1 MLQIVPRGTKIDFI
15 GKWKIASTISILLTV
30 FSIYTW
36 VSLGDAKY
44 GSDFTGGH
52 DLLVEV
58 APEVNSDTIRVA
70 LKEGGIE
77 DSIVQAYE
85 KGSNEYSIRLP
96 GSSDPSEVKKVREG
110 VQQVLAK
117 ISPTKAEILK
127 TDYVGPT
134 VGKELRTKALVAT
147 LLGIVGLLIYIS
159 IRFEFAFALAAV
171 VAVFHDVVIATG
183 FYLYAGYT
191 INMAAVAAALTIL
204 GYSVNDTI
212 VIFDRVREEL
222 QNPKHKDLDLASLFN
237 LCINQTLSR
246 TVITSGLTLFSVAAL
261 LLVGGGSIQ
270 DLSFFLFVGLI
281 LGTYST
287 VYIASPVVLAWEWS
301 RRRKAPALQT
311 A

>member
-171 VAVFHDVVIATG
+171 VAVFHDVIMTTG
-183 FYLYAGYT
+183 FYLYAGHT
-191 INMAAVAAALTIL
+191 INMGAVAAALTIL

-246 TVITSGLTLFSVAAL
+246 TIITSGLTLLSVAAL

-270 DLSFFLFVGLI
+270 DLSFFLFVGII